1 MQWYTNTNGLVLHNC
16 KFYDDEFGIVFMC
29 FSVRVDTVIS
39 CDGMNNVFRLSFC
52 ALKVAHTSG
61 VGEWGWELGEEMGD
75 EIEG

>member
-1 MQWYTNTNGLVLHNC
+1 
-16 KFYDDEFGIVFMC
+16 MC